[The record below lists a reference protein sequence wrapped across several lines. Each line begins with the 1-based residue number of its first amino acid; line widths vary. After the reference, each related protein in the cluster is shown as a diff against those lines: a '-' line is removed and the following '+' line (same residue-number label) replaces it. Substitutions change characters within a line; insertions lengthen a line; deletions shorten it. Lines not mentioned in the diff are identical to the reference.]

1 MEDFLVRAKTIKQDF
16 TKETDSLK
24 KIGGDWYAIGKLVN
38 FNKCESIV
46 FDGSLLVFHNEMY
59 TFKKEDIA
67 PIDPTTKAIHFEDMT
82 DGEDNPIF
90 ASLDS
95 EKGIGGDICKCLDG
109 YDWVAKYNKVNKHFA
124 FCGIEDLDVE
134 DLDDWNTYNITGIQK

>member
-24 KIGGDWYAIGKLVN
+24 KLDGDWYAIGKLVN

-82 DGEDNPIF
+82 DSEDNPIF

-95 EKGIGGDICKCLDG
+95 KKGIGGDIVSSGGENYIVLFVDLEI
-109 YDWVAKYNKVNKHFA
+109 KYCFNNRGELWSSQIGHK
-124 FCGIEDLDVE
+124 EDLK
-134 DLDDWNTYNITGIQK
+134 TIGIQK